1 MWPTWQPF
9 TAQCNFAVFVSK
21 MGSLPCTKMQQLKGG
36 TVTKCGYK
44 LQYCKTLA
52 AERWQSG

>member
-1 MWPTWQPF
+1 MTLEMP
-9 TAQCNFAVFVSK
+9 AVHQNAA
-21 MGSLPCTKMQQLKGG
+21 TEGG